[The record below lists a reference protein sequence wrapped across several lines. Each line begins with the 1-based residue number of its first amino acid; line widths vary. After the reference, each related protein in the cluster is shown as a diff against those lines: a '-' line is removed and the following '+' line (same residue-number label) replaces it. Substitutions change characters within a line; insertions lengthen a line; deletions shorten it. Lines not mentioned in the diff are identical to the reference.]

1 MDHDVDVFEE
11 PLNESEDLRQAGSAL
26 EEKFG
31 MAAGQS
37 IVEHVEDQADPEI
50 FLHVYGQSTEA
61 NGHRF
66 DRVPSFPCG
75 RARRD

>member
-1 MDHDVDVFEE
+1 MDHDVDVFGE

-50 FLHVYGQSTEA
+50 FLHVYG
-61 NGHRF
+61 
-66 DRVPSFPCG
+66 
-75 RARRD
+75 